1 MIMNRIRKWF
11 NWRKWIVAGAF
22 VAAASAQQSATVYT
36 QIATSSVTTGVQ
48 ATKPRSIGQSFHL
61 LGITAKNI
69 GGGCD
74 AALNQWRGV
83 VRLQGSFDNSNWQ
96 NIGTA
101 IYSLLVDSPQYVTA
115 AGSFPYLRV
124 NYISGNTA
132 VCALNI
138 GYSGNITGSLSNNTI
153 TPINDGFTY
162 FSTSS
167 AATGAVTGL
176 AISSTCPIG
185 TRYTLYSLS
194 VMNAKAVASSSTATL
209 RFSQDAGATTFYSF
223 PLEGLAAGASYTVG
237 SGQRPIYQSAVATG
251 IVDFLLNQAAADGFN
266 ITGVFR
272 CE

>member
-1 MIMNRIRKWF
+1 MITMRKWF
-11 NWRKWIVAGAF
+11 NWRKWIVGLALAGACWG
-22 VAAASAQQSATVYT
+22 QQGNTVYT

-48 ATKPRSIGQSFHL
+48 TTKPRSIGQSFHL
-61 LGITAKNI
+61 LGVTAKNI

-101 IYSLLVDSPQYVTA
+101 IYSLLVDTPQYVTA

-132 VCALNI
+132 TCALNI
-138 GYSGNITGSLSNNTI
+138 GYSGNITGSLSSNTI
-153 TPINDGFTY
+153 SPINDGFTY
-162 FSTSS
+162 FSTSTE
-167 AATGAVTGL
+167 ATGAVTGL
-176 AISSTCPIG
+176 AISGTCPIG

-194 VMNAKAVASSSTATL
+194 VTNAKAVASSTTAIL
-209 RFSQDAGATTFYSF
+209 RFSQDSGATTFYSF
-223 PLEGLAAGASYTVG
+223 PLVGLGPGASFTVAN
-237 SGQRPIYQSAVATG
+237 GQRPIYQSAIATG
-251 IVDFLLNQAAADGFN
+251 VVDFLLNQAAADGFN
-266 ITGVFR
+266 IIGVFR